1 MTTTARAAARE
12 VFLQP
17 GEYFAG
23 DASHRIRTLLG
34 SCISITLWSPL
45 ARVGAMSH
53 CLLPTRGRA
62 DVDGVRG
69 LALREL
75 DARYADE
82 ALHLMLH
89 ELERRHV
96 RASQCRAKVFGGG
109 DMFPAQKHAGVV
121 AVGRRNGEAARELLQ
136 AHGIE
141 LVSENLFGEGHR
153 QMVFDVASGGRYVMS
168 AIKVMV
174 VDDSAVV
181 RQVVAGLLG
190 AAPGIEV
197 LAAVADPVLA
207 IERLKQAWPDVIVLD
222 VEMPRMDGITFLR
235 KLMAERPTPVVIC
248 STLTEKGAKTTMEA
262 LAAGAVAIV
271 TKPRLGLKQF
281 LNEAGEELVA
291 TVRAAARA
299 NLRRVVPRADAAPP
313 APKNTADV
321 ILAPAGPRAM
331 TQTTERVVALGTS
344 TGGTQALE
352 QVLAA
357 LPRVCPGIVIV
368 QHMPEKFTA
377 AFAERLDG
385 LCRIEVREA
394 RNNDRVVP
402 GRALIAPGGRHML
415 LKRSGAQY
423 FVEVVDGPVVN
434 RHRPSVD
441 VLFRSVA
448 KSAGVNALGVI
459 MTGMGDDGA
468 AGLAEMRAAGART
481 LAQDEESCVVF
492 GMPKE
497 AIKRGGV
504 ERSVPLG
511 QIAAEIARPQ

>member
-1 MTTTARAAARE
+1 M
-12 VFLQP
+12 
-17 GEYFAG
+17 
-23 DASHRIRTLLG
+23 
-34 SCISITLWSPL
+34 SP
-45 ARVGAMSH
+45 
-53 CLLPTRGRA
+53 
-62 DVDGVRG
+62 
-69 LALREL
+69 
-75 DARYADE
+75 
-82 ALHLMLH
+82 
-89 ELERRHV
+89 
-96 RASQCRAKVFGGG
+96 
-109 DMFPAQKHAGVV
+109 
-121 AVGRRNGEAARELLQ
+121 
-136 AHGIE
+136 
-141 LVSENLFGEGHR
+141 
-153 QMVFDVASGGRYVMS
+153 
-168 AIKVMV
+168 IKVMV

-190 AAPGIEV
+190 AAPGMQV
-197 LAAVADPVLA
+197 VAAVADPLLA
-207 IERLKQAWPDVIVLD
+207 IERLKQQWPDVIVLD

-235 KLMAERPTPVVIC
+235 KIMSERPTPVVIC
-248 STLTEKGAKTTMEA
+248 STLTEKGAKTTLEA

-281 LNEAGEELVA
+281 LNESADELVA

-299 NLRRVVPRADAAPP
+299 NVRRLAARSRGEQPP
-313 APKNTADV
+313 TSAPAKHTADV
-321 ILAPAGPRAM
+321 ILAPGPARAM
-331 TQTTERVVALGTS
+331 TQTTERVVAIGTS

-352 QVLAA
+352 EVLTA

-385 LCRIEVREA
+385 LCSIEVREA
-394 RNNDRVVP
+394 RHNDRVVP

-423 FVEVVDGPVVN
+423 FVEVVDGPLVN

-441 VLFRSVA
+441 VMFRSAA

-468 AGLAEMRAAGART
+468 AGLLEMRNAGART
-481 LAQDEESCVVF
+481 IAQDEESCVVF

-504 ERSVPLG
+504 ERTLPLG
-511 QIAAEIARPQ
+511 AVATEILKQL